1 MTFRRV
7 QTFIVSGLIVL
18 GLCGNA
24 ALAESSSLVST
35 TTAQPTR
42 AEQIE
47 SLAARFGLS
56 TTDFEALNTLSLRHA
71 RGVELS
77 LWPDDPVT
85 RAAFEDLSP
94 KLQLRFYKRRKFLI
108 RRLVGLLAYPK
119 ILGIAATG
127 KEKIKSAIQKVKSLR
142 GKGGGDSPTDHS
154 SASRSLAEK
163 GHAVLENLTLALQKK
178 TWEDAGYIAR
188 ASGVGLTIVG
198 GPIWNT
204 TVANKGLFW
213 AHGPSV
219 DFGVDFDHRKTYF
232 HVYWDKQTLRNS
244 VQAMDVG
251 LMFDFFVHF
260 RNFPENETHL
270 IVDHQKLPGFGS
282 YRIGPD
288 YRAYGLQAGANV
300 LEGLGYGLT
309 ALGHPVIGG
318 PLAIGVRVA
327 GIATL
332 YSTQFDRKLLLKIH
346 LARSCAEEL
355 EN

>member
-1 MTFRRV
+1 MTLRKV
-7 QTFIVSGLIVL
+7 QTFLLSGLIIF
-18 GLCGNA
+18 GLCGSA
-24 ALAESSSLVST
+24 VLAETSNPISH
-35 TTAQPTR
+35 QTR

-47 SLAARFGLS
+47 LLAAQLGLS
-56 TTDFEALNTLSLRHA
+56 PTDFEDLTTFSLRHA
-71 RGVELS
+71 RGIELS
-77 LWPDDPVT
+77 LWPDDPVA

-94 KLQLRFYKRRKFLI
+94 KLQLRFYKRRRFLI
-108 RRLVGLLAYPK
+108 RRLVGLLAYPR
-119 ILGIAATG
+119 ILGVAATG
-127 KEKIKSAIQKVKSLR
+127 KEKIKSAVQKIKSLR
-142 GKGGGDSPTDHS
+142 GKGEAPGDSQKGGS
-154 SASRSLAEK
+154 FAEK
-163 GHAVLENLTLALQKK
+163 GHAILENLTLALQKK

-288 YRAYGLQAGANV
+288 YRAYGLQAGVNV

-346 LARSCAEEL
+346 LARNCAEEL